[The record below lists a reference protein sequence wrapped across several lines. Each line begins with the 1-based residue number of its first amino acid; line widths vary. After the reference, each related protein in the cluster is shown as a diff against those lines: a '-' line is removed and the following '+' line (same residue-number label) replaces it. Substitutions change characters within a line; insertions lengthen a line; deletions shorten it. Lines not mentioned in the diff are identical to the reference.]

1 MPRACQM
8 TWHGLDSVFG
18 QTCMQPFCLGYL
30 LSSYRKTLEFTRQ
43 ELPVYLS
50 KSLFP
55 ETHDSPNLYLMN
67 GAAEVQMYM
76 CYVPDGM
83 QALDFCIQPYSHQGE
98 SSYQLPD
105 GTCMGLGCLQ
115 VLVPKCFSACGHSG
129 CSIST
134 SSICNGFSGPGAL
147 VSRGFT
153 KSLYNELCLRDVSH
167 DKIRV

>member
-1 MPRACQM
+1 
-8 TWHGLDSVFG
+8 
-18 QTCMQPFCLGYL
+18 MQPFCPGYL
-30 LSSYRKTLEFTRQ
+30 LSSCRKTLEFTRQ

-105 GTCMGLGCLQ
+105 GTCMGLDCLQ
-115 VLVPKCFSACGHSG
+115 VLARAISQPVGIQDASSPHLPSVMDSLDQELLSHVVSPKVCIMSYA
-129 CSIST
+129 
-134 SSICNGFSGPGAL
+134 
-147 VSRGFT
+147 
-153 KSLYNELCLRDVSH
+153 
-167 DKIRV
+167 